1 MSVSCVGKFCGTPHA
16 DNVPFHKNTIIFG
29 IEMVHIEENDL
40 LSLMQ
45 QGLRGN
51 AQGFALISRKI
62 VSSLRRRQPDEA
74 ARLAEVLSSDS
85 ATRGSVIQPPPVDSD
100 SRRQLLREVQAV
112 VLAEEPIWPQQIE
125 ASLNGVIRERKEA
138 AKLIA
143 AGLEP
148 IHALLFKGP
157 PGAGK
162 TLAAHWLGR
171 ELKLPVLTLDLAT
184 VMSSLLGKTGTNI
197 KSVIDY
203 ARSFPCIL
211 LLDEFD
217 AVAKKRDDDKD
228 VGELK
233 RLVTVLL
240 QAIDDW
246 PSTSVLVAATN
257 HPEIL
262 DPAVWRRFDL
272 VMDFGTP
279 DVDTI
284 RQFFRSEG
292 IREVIADELA
302 PIVLGYSFADI
313 RRLVDAARKQAI
325 LDNIS
330 ANEAIVNIA
339 LQSLL
344 VSGRLDGEA
353 RKLQIIQLA
362 IQGYSQRKIAEAVGV
377 SHPTVGRILK
387 ALKQEKINDD

>member
-1 MSVSCVGKFCGTPHA
+1 
-16 DNVPFHKNTIIFG
+16 
-29 IEMVHIEENDL
+29 MVQIEETDL
-40 LSLMQ
+40 HNLLL

-51 AQGFALISRKI
+51 SQGFALISRKI
-62 VSSLRRRQPDEA
+62 ISSVRRRQPDEA
-74 ARLAEVLSSDS
+74 ARLAEVLASDTV
-85 ATRGSVIQPPPVDSD
+85 TRGGAIQPPPVDGD
-100 SRRQLLREVQAV
+100 SRRQLLREVRSV
-112 VLAEEPIWPQQIE
+112 VLSEEPIWPPQIQVP
-125 ASLNGVIRERKEA
+125 LNHVVRERNEA
-138 AKLIA
+138 PKLIA

-148 IHALLFKGP
+148 VRALLFKGP

-184 VMSSLLGKTGTNI
+184 VMSSLLGKTGSNI

-240 QAIDDW
+240 QAIDEW
-246 PSTSVLVAATN
+246 PSSSVLVAATN

-262 DPAVWRRFDL
+262 DSAVWRRFDVVL
-272 VMDFGTP
+272 DFGKP
-279 DVDTI
+279 DVDSI
-284 RQFFRSEG
+284 KQFLRSEG
-292 IREVIADELA
+292 INEVIVSELA
-302 PIVLGYSFADI
+302 PIIAGYSFADM
-313 RRLVDAARKQAI
+313 RRLIDAARKQAI
-325 LDNIS
+325 LDDMS
-330 ANEAIVNIA
+330 PDEAIVNLA
-339 LQSLL
+339 LGSLL
-344 VSGRLDGEA
+344 AAGKLDGEG

-362 IQGYSQRKIAEAVGV
+362 IQGHSQRKIAEVVGV

-387 ALKQEKINDD
+387 ALKQEMDRNV